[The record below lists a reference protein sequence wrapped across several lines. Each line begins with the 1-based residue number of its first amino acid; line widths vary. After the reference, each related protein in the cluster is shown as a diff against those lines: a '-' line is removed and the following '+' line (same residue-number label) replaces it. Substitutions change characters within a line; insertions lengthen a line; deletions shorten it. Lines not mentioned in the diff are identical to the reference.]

1 VFGWADLKR
10 PRSTLALRHRHEQ
23 HPGVDAEELISRG
36 EVTAML
42 FTFADI
48 NANVERIV
56 QLLEDEEDREQEAPQ
71 EDS

>member
-1 VFGWADLKR
+1 
-10 PRSTLALRHRHEQ
+10 
-23 HPGVDAEELISRG
+23 
-36 EVTAML
+36 ML

>member
-1 VFGWADLKR
+1 MEAD
-10 PRSTLALRHRHEQ
+10 
-23 HPGVDAEELISRG
+23 ELISRS

-56 QLLEDEEDREQEAPQ
+56 RLLDDGDNGEEEPEA
-71 EDS
+71 DS